1 MRKLNTIFITSCVIL
16 FWVLLFITVVHAQT
30 TSVTSEVSTQK
41 ALSPA
46 VSPSVVTTVP
56 VTTVTTETIPTSLV
70 QNYAKFVNIGSLCGQ
85 IDLVEPGKINDAG
98 QVVGHARACDG
109 ESIHAFLWTKGKM
122 KDLGALHKE
131 DVSVAVD
138 INKKGQIVGY
148 SESEENGSKMFSHQN
163 GRMKKFKTD
172 LYKAHAINDAGVIV
186 GEYFDGTGTGE
197 KNGFILTKDK
207 VKTYSYAFFD
217 INNSG
222 QAIGVDRNNFGPGHA
237 VLWQNG
243 KATKLG
249 VLPGDFMSAPKA
261 INNNGVVVGYSSNYP
276 IGHTFLWKNGVM
288 SQINIKRSSFG
299 FDINDY
305 EQIVAGPFLYHNG
318 ETINLNDL
326 LPPDSE
332 WEIYDARSINNN
344 GQIVGRAWKKGN
356 YGWRGIGFLLD
367 LPDEYKF

>member
-1 MRKLNTIFITSCVIL
+1 MNKLFFTLLSSLCLCGMIL
-16 FWVLLFITVVHAQT
+16 GASIAIVHAQT
-30 TSVTSEVSTQK
+30 TS
-41 ALSPA
+41 PA
-46 VSPSVVTTVP
+46 P
-56 VTTVTTETIPTSLV
+56 VTTVEVETAPILPAVVVKIVPEGVKMPVV
-70 QNYAKFVNIGSLCGQ
+70 QNYAKFTNIGSLCGQ
-85 IDLVEPGKINDAG
+85 TDLVEPGKINDAG
-98 QVVGHARACDG
+98 QIVGHARACDG

-148 SESEENGSKMFSHQN
+148 SESEENGSKMFTYQN
-163 GRMKKFKTD
+163 GRMKK
-172 LYKAHAINDAGVIV
+172 YKADIYRAFAINDAGVIV
-186 GEYFDGTGTGE
+186 GDYFGGDIYPR
-197 KNGFILTKDK
+197 GFILTKG
-207 VKTYSYAFFD
+207 VTKTYSYAFFD

-243 KATKLG
+243 KVTKLG
-249 VLPGDFMSAPKA
+249 VLPGNLMSAPKA
-261 INNNGVVVGYSSNYP
+261 INNNGVIVGYSSSYP

-288 SQINIKRSSFG
+288 SQINIRRSIFG

-344 GQIVGRAWKKGN
+344 GQIAGRAWKKGDYG

-367 LPDEYKF
+367 LPNEYKF